1 MEEKRNVKKRILIT
15 VVILFLIQLL
25 AGIPTPGVNLNYFKS
40 LLEQNTTAGLF
51 DVLSGNGLSN
61 LSITMISITPYICYF
76 RCISCLCGS
85 FWICVW
91 FWAKRITLIF

>member
-61 LSITMISITPYICYF
+61 LSITMLSITPYITASYNFLPLLFDHWKNCKE
-76 RCISCLCGS
+76 
-85 FWICVW
+85 VE
-91 FWAKRITLIF
+91 K

>member
-61 LSITMISITPYICYF
+61 LSITMLSITPTTSYHCYST
-76 RCISCLCGS
+76 IGKT
-85 FWICVW
+85 
-91 FWAKRITLIF
+91 AKKWRSRAANF

>member
-40 LLEQNTTAGLF
+40 LLEQNTTAGLRICTGQTLWEHLCLFAF
-51 DVLSGNGLSN
+51 D
-61 LSITMISITPYICYF
+61 
-76 RCISCLCGS
+76 R
-85 FWICVW
+85 
-91 FWAKRITLIF
+91 

>member
-51 DVLSGNGLSN
+51 DQKVRHIVFVCTALSDQSLFFHNN
-61 LSITMISITPYICYF
+61 
-76 RCISCLCGS
+76 
-85 FWICVW
+85 
-91 FWAKRITLIF
+91 

>member
-40 LLEQNTTAGLF
+40 LLEQNTTAGYAMQLKSCSHL
-51 DVLSGNGLSN
+51 LSG
-61 LSITMISITPYICYF
+61 IIQ
-76 RCISCLCGS
+76 GS
-85 FWICVW
+85 
-91 FWAKRITLIF
+91 